1 MSVMNR
7 FMNFFGLQEEEEVV
21 ERERVTQS
29 DEQESETSPFETRRN
44 LRNNS
49 GITGSG
55 TGNGTGSGNNV
66 VSIHS
71 QKNVR
76 VVLSEPR
83 SYDEA
88 QEIADH
94 LRSRRAVIVNLQRV
108 RSDLALRIVDFL
120 SGTVYALSGSISKL
134 GPNIFLCTPDTVE
147 IQGAITEMLAEE
159 IDYNKMR

>member
-1 MSVMNR
+1 MSIMNK
-7 FMNFFGLQEEEEVV
+7 FMNFFGLQEEEEII
-21 ERERVTQS
+21 ERERVQANEG
-29 DEQESETSPFETRRN
+29 DEQEVETSPFEARRN
-44 LRNNS
+44 AGRNN
-49 GITGSG
+49 GINSANGS
-55 TGNGTGSGNNV
+55 NV

-94 LRSRRAVIVNLQRV
+94 LRSRRSVVVNLQRV

-134 GPNIFLCTPDTVE
+134 GPNIFLCTPESVE
-147 IQGAITEMLAEE
+147 IQGTITEMFAEDN
-159 IDYNKMR
+159 DYNKMR

>member
-1 MSVMNR
+1 MGLMNK
-7 FMNFFGLQEEEEVV
+7 FMNFFGLQEEEEII
-21 ERERVTQS
+21 ERERVQTT
-29 DEQESETSPFETRRN
+29 DEQEAETSPFEARRN
-44 LRNNS
+44 SSKNNAINS
-49 GITGSG
+49 GG
-55 TGNGTGSGNNV
+55 NV

-71 QKNVR
+71 QKNTR

-94 LRSRRAVIVNLQRV
+94 LRNRRAVIVNLQRV

-120 SGTVYALSGSISKL
+120 SGTVYALNGSISKL
-134 GPNIFLCTPDTVE
+134 GPNIFLCTPDSVE
-147 IQGAITEMLAEE
+147 IQGTITEMLAEE

>member
-7 FMNFFGLQEEEEVV
+7 FLNFIGLQEEEEVV
-21 ERERVTQS
+21 ERERV
-29 DEQESETSPFETRRN
+29 EQHQQEEEVETTPFETRRH
-44 LRNNS
+44 
-49 GITGSG
+49 TK
-55 TGNGTGSGNNV
+55 GNNI

-76 VVLSEPR
+76 FVLSEPR

-94 LRSRRAVIVNLQRV
+94 LRSRKPVVVNLQRV
-108 RSDLALRIVDFL
+108 RHDIAMRVVDFL
-120 SGTVYALSGSISKL
+120 SGTVYALNGTISKL

-147 IQGAITEMLAEE
+147 IQGTITEMLAEE
-159 IDYNKMR
+159 NDYNRMR

>member
-7 FMNFFGLQEEEEVV
+7 FMNFLGLQEEEEVV
-21 ERERVTQS
+21 ERQRVPQ
-29 DEQESETSPFETRRN
+29 DEEQEAEMTPFEARKHAKSQS
-44 LRNNS
+44 S
-49 GITGSG
+49 GGHG
-55 TGNGTGSGNNV
+55 NV

-71 QKNVR
+71 QKNMR

-134 GPNIFLCTPDTVE
+134 GPQIFLCTPDSVE

-159 IDYNKMR
+159 HDYNKMR